1 MTSSDMGLTD
11 TSDMP
16 CVHRVFRSS
25 LASGPDF
32 VASAAGSD
40 ERRALIA
47 NYYVNLIAFLEVHHE
62 GEEMLVFPLLSE
74 RAGNDRSEVDKSTRQ
89 HAEVVALME
98 GVKSRMGEWDSA
110 GEAKAAAAAASL
122 RALDEVLI
130 PHLDDEESTIVPL
143 ASRYLTPQE
152 WGQLPGH
159 AMGHFGGDKIWLIIG
174 LIRENFSEAQRQ
186 MMLEKM
192 PPPAR
197 QMWESMGQADFTDL
211 IAQVRQTG

>member
-74 RAGNDRSEVDKSTRQ
+74 RAGDDRSEVDKSTRQ

>member
-74 RAGNDRSEVDKSTRQ
+74 RAGDDRSEVDTSTRQ

-197 QMWESMGQADFTDL
+197 QMWESMGQAAFTDL

>member
-1 MTSSDMGLTD
+1 MCEGGA
-11 TSDMP
+11 
-16 CVHRVFRSS
+16 V
-25 LASGPDF
+25 LA
-32 VASAAGSD
+32 
-40 ERRALIA
+40 L
-47 NYYVNLIAFLEVHHE
+47 LEVNGYLGVAF
-62 GEEMLVFPLLSE
+62 GESLDIGTASLVS
-74 RAGNDRSEVDKSTRQ
+74 
-89 HAEVVALME
+89 EVVALME
-98 GVKSRMGEWDSA
+98 NVKSSMGEWESA
-110 GEAKAAAAAASL
+110 GDTETEAVESL
-122 RALDEVLI
+122 RALDVILI

-197 QMWESMGQADFTDL
+197 QMWESMGEAAFTDL

>member
-74 RAGNDRSEVDKSTRQ
+74 RAGDDRSEVDTSTRQ

-130 PHLDDEESTIVPL
+130 PHLVDEESTIVPL

>member
-1 MTSSDMGLTD
+1 MTSSAMGLTD

-74 RAGNDRSEVDKSTRQ
+74 RAGDDRAQVDESARQ
-89 HAEVVALME
+89 HAEVVELME
-98 GVKSRMGEWDSA
+98 GVKSSMGEWDSA
-110 GEAKAAAAAASL
+110 GEAKAEAAAASL
-122 RALDEVLI
+122 RTLDEVLI

-197 QMWESMGQADFTDL
+197 QMWESMGEAAFTDL